1 MTVATRCLL
10 HQAVPVSSGPGRNT
24 GTRVANKTDKNGDHY
39 LTDRKTPALG
49 KEQLSVLLVDDHALI
64 GESLAA
70 SLPTLGDFQVRTAMN
85 IAEALE
91 AIATHGRFDVVLLDY
106 ALPGTVGFEG
116 LQRVLEANGAGVVLF
131 SGHVPSNVI
140 DRALAMGA
148 MGYIPK
154 TTALKTLE
162 NALRLVAGGAAYV
175 PVEHLLGP
183 KEDAPQLKPR
193 EMQIL
198 QHVCAGQQNKE
209 IAFALGLSEVIV
221 KADVKAICRKL
232 GVRNRTEAALKA
244 RQDGLV

>member
-1 MTVATRCLL
+1 MLDT
-10 HQAVPVSSGPGRNT
+10 
-24 GTRVANKTDKNGDHY
+24 KTQ
-39 LTDRKTPALG
+39 TSG

-70 SLPTLGDFQVRTAMN
+70 SLPMLGNFDVKTAMSV
-85 IAEALE
+85 AEALA
-91 AIATHGRFDVVLLDY
+91 AIASHGRFDVVLLDY

-116 LQRVLEANGAGVVLF
+116 LQQMLTANGAGVVLF
-131 SGHVPSNVI
+131 SGHVAPSVVE
-140 DRALAMGA
+140 RALEMGA
-148 MGYIPK
+148 MGFIPK
-154 TTALKTLE
+154 TTALKTLD

-175 PVEHLLGP
+175 PVQHLLNP
-183 KEDAPQLKPR
+183 QDDMPQLKSR
-193 EMQIL
+193 EMQVL
-198 QHVCAGQQNKE
+198 QYVCAGQQNKE